1 MCAVSSKKIQLQLAE
16 SWGGLVWCSL
26 VGWPGR
32 VEGQVIASWEP
43 VPEGQSPVP
52 LGWQES
58 AALGID

>member
-43 VPEGQSPVP
+43 VPERTEPCPFRVAGVSS
-52 LGWQES
+52 LGH
-58 AALGID
+58 